1 MCRIKSVNILL
12 NRVNVI
18 VEMQKLNQIHLIMQQ
33 KQEQQVLMYLIQQQY
48 QIYLLQKHDKLV
60 INVSAID
67 TIVFVLQTQYNTNKS
82 SLEKKIDDAGK

>member
-1 MCRIKSVNILL
+1 
-12 NRVNVI
+12 
-18 VEMQKLNQIHLIMQQ
+18 
-33 KQEQQVLMYLIQQQY
+33 MYLIQQQY

-82 SLEKKIDDAGK
+82 SLEKNIDDAGK